1 MNRRKLEFP
10 YGAMKF
16 LLDIR
21 FGLIEGE
28 KR

>member
-1 MNRRKLEFP
+1 MNRRKLEFT

-16 LLDIR
+16 LPDIR
-21 FGLIEGE
+21 FRLIEGE